1 MAGIAAIPNSV
12 KPKALIYA
20 PTGRDAQVAVSLIDE
35 AGLSSI
41 AAADLNVFASS
52 LQDDIALG
60 VLTEE
65 AVRWSDLKPIA
76 AWVSAQPSWSDLPFI
91 VLTTRG
97 GGPERNP
104 AAARLS
110 EVLGN
115 VTFLERPFHATSF
128 ISIARTALKGRL
140 RQYEARAQLEALAEG
155 ERRLQTA
162 LAAGRL
168 GAWELELSSMA
179 LSASATCKAVFGRSP
194 DEDVTRDDLIAS
206 IHPDDRD
213 LVLQRLRRTIDTGR
227 DYSIEHRTIWPD
239 GSLHWTEVHAQ
250 LYADRYGSARK
261 LVGVCSDTTARKTI
275 EENLRRLN
283 ENLEERVR
291 ERTKEVN
298 VAHQTLLEEAAQRE
312 KAEEQL
318 RQSQKMEAIG
328 QLTGGVA
335 HDFNNLLMVVLGNL
349 ELLGKHVAG
358 DAKATRLVDGAI
370 QGARRGAALTQ
381 RLLAFARQQDLQVKP
396 VNLSELVSGM
406 NDLLRRSVGSSISI
420 ETNLPTSLPPAL
432 VDANQLELALLNLA
446 VNARDA
452 MPDGGTLSISLR
464 EEKVA
469 GDKGDLGEGPYL
481 VLAVVDCGTGMDAE
495 TLKKAVDPFFS
506 TKELGKGT
514 GLGLSMIHGLAVQL
528 NGALRLTSELGVGTT
543 AELWLPATAWRTE
556 APTESEVVVEQAA
569 SRLKILLVDDD
580 ALIAMSSVDMLED
593 LGHEVVEANTGSQA
607 LELIRSGEHF
617 DLVITDYSMPGMTGA
632 QLAQAARDIRPA
644 LPIVLATG
652 YADLPSG
659 TDVDLPRLGKPYDQ
673 AQLAKEIA
681 KAMASETVPIR
692 RSGGDAGGSKPRL
705 SKADD
710 VGDEIGDGAC
720 VV

>member
-1 MAGIAAIPNSV
+1 MAGIAAIPNSG
-12 KPKALIYA
+12 KPKALIYT
-20 PTGRDAQVAVSLIDE
+20 PVGRDAWVARSLVDE
-35 AGLSSI
+35 AGFVSI
-41 AAADLNVFASS
+41 AATDLPMFASS
-52 LQDDIALG
+52 LSDDVALG

-65 AVRWSDLKPIA
+65 AVRSSDLKPIA

-128 ISIARTALKGRL
+128 ISVARTALKGRL
-140 RQYEARAQLEALAEG
+140 RQYEAQARLEALGEG

-179 LSASATCKAVFGRSP
+179 LSASATCKAIFGRGP
-194 DEDVTRDDLIAS
+194 DDDVTRDDLIAS

-213 LVLQRLRRTIDTGR
+213 LVLARLRETIDTGR

-250 LYADRYGSARK
+250 LYSDRYGSARK
-261 LVGVCSDTTARKTI
+261 LVGVCSDTTVRKTI
-275 EENLRRLN
+275 EENLRRIN
-283 ENLEERVR
+283 ETLEERVR

-298 VAHQTLLEEAAQRE
+298 TAHQTLLEEVAQRE
-312 KAEEQL
+312 RAEEQL

-349 ELLGKHVAG
+349 ELLGKHVGG

-396 VNLSELVSGM
+396 VDLTELVSGM

-420 ETNLPTSLPPAL
+420 ETILPATLPPAL

-464 EEKVA
+464 EEQVA
-469 GDKGDLGEGPYL
+469 GDVGALDRGAYL
-481 VLAVVDCGTGMDAE
+481 VLAVADSGTGMDAE

-528 NGALRLTSELGVGTT
+528 NGALRLTSELGVGTI
-543 AELWLPATAWRTE
+543 AELWLPATERRPEQPAE
-556 APTESEVVVEQAA
+556 AELPVPQAA

-593 LGHEVVEANTGSQA
+593 LGHEVVEANSGAQA
-607 LELIRSGEHF
+607 LELISSGQHF

-632 QLAQAARDIRPA
+632 QLAQAARDIHPG
-644 LPIVLATG
+644 LPMVLATG
-652 YADLPSG
+652 YADLPAG
-659 TDVDLPRLGKPYDQ
+659 TDIDLPRLAKPYDQ

-681 KAMASETVPIR
+681 KAMASEKVPLL

-705 SKADD
+705 SKGDD
-710 VGDEIGDGAC
+710 VSDEIGDGAC